1 VNPTLSW
8 NLPSDIGHLFDF
20 PFMVNAL
27 RAGTLVA
34 VMAAVIGWYMVLR
47 RQSFAGH
54 TLSVM
59 AFPGAAGAAL
69 AGLPLA
75 VGYYAAC
82 TAAALAM
89 SPAQRR
95 DGHAYSAES
104 AAIGTVQATGLAV
117 GFLFLSLY
125 HGILGSLETLLFGS
139 FLGISDGQVTTLLI
153 VTIAVLVVLAV
164 AGRPL
169 LFASIDPE
177 VARAQRVPVSL
188 LSTGFLLLLG
198 LAVAAT
204 SQITGALLVFALLVT
219 PAATARTLT
228 TRPGVGLLLSVT
240 LALATAWLGLG
251 IAYYSP
257 YPVGFW
263 ITTVAF
269 ALYLLAQLATAIVAR
284 RGRQARGP
292 VLRPASR

>member
-1 VNPTLSW
+1 MNPTLSW
-8 NLPSDIGHLFDF
+8 NIPSDLGHLFDY

-27 RAGTLVA
+27 LAGTLVA
-34 VMAAVIGWYMVLR
+34 VMAGVIGWYMVLR

-54 TLSVM
+54 TLSAM

-75 VGYYAAC
+75 LGYYVAC
-82 TAAALAM
+82 TVAALAM

-104 AAIGTVQATGLAV
+104 AAIGTVQATGLAI

-125 HGILGSLETLLFGS
+125 HGVLASLETLLFGS
-139 FLGISDGQVTTLLI
+139 FLGISNGQVVTLLI
-153 VTIAVLVVLAV
+153 VAAGVLIALVLV
-164 AGRPL
+164 GRPL
-169 LFASIDPE
+169 LFASLDPQ
-177 VARAQRVPVSL
+177 AAGAQRVPVRL

-228 TRPGVGLLLSVT
+228 TRPAVS
-240 LALATAWLGLG
+240 LALTIGLALLTAGLGLG

-269 ALYLLAQLATAIVAR
+269 AIYLLAQLANLMSP
-284 RGRQARGP
+284 ARGERRAPP
-292 VLRPASR
+292 VTLVVD

>member
-1 VNPTLSW
+1 VNPSLSW
-8 NLPSDIGHLFDF
+8 NLPADVGHLFDY

-34 VMAAVIGWYMVLR
+34 VMAGAIGWYMVLR

-69 AGLPLA
+69 AGLPLSL
-75 VGYYAAC
+75 GYYLGC
-82 TAAALAM
+82 VLAAAAM
-89 SPAQRR
+89 GPAQRR
-95 DGHAYSAES
+95 DGRAYTTES
-104 AAIGTVQATGLAV
+104 AAIGTVQATGLAI

-125 HGILGSLETLLFGS
+125 HGVLASLETLLFGS
-139 FLGISDGQVTTLLI
+139 FLGISDAQVRTLLI
-153 VTIAVLVVLAV
+153 ITIAVLAVLAV

-169 LFASIDPE
+169 LFASIDPQI
-177 VARAQRVPVSL
+177 ARAQRVPVGL
-188 LSTGFLLLLG
+188 LSIGFLLLLG
-198 LAVAAT
+198 VAVAAT

-228 TRPGVGLLLSVT
+228 SRPAVGLALSIL
-240 LALATAWLGLG
+240 LALLTAWLGLG

-263 ITTVAF
+263 ITSVAF
-269 ALYLLAQLATAIVAR
+269 AIYLAAQLAPVAR
-284 RGRQARGP
+284 AGR
-292 VLRPASR
+292 SRRRAAHGLAATT

>member
-1 VNPTLSW
+1 VSPTLTW
-8 NLPSDIGHLFDF
+8 NLAADVGHLFDY

-75 VGYYAAC
+75 LGYYVAC
-82 TAAALAM
+82 TLAAVAM

-95 DGHAYSAES
+95 DGHAYSTES
-104 AAIGTVQATGLAV
+104 AVIGTVQATGLAI

-125 HGILGSLETLLFGS
+125 HGVLASLETLLFGS
-139 FLGISDGQVTTLLI
+139 FLGISDGQVLTLLI
-153 VTIAVLVVLAV
+153 ITIVVLGVVAF

-169 LFASIDPE
+169 LFASIDPQI
-177 VARAQRVPVSL
+177 ARAQGVPVGL

-228 TRPGVGLLLSVT
+228 SRPAFGLVLSVV
-240 LALATAWLGLG
+240 LALLTAWLGLG

-269 ALYLLAQLATAIVAR
+269 ALYLLAQLATATATQLGR
-284 RGRQARGP
+284 RQP
-292 VLRPASR
+292 TSVLRATA

>member
-1 VNPTLSW
+1 VNPTPSW
-8 NLPSDIGHLFDF
+8 NLPADVGHLFDY

-75 VGYYAAC
+75 LGYYAAC
-82 TAAALAM
+82 TLAAVAM

-95 DGHAYSAES
+95 DGHAYTTES
-104 AAIGTVQATGLAV
+104 AVIGTVQATGLAI

-125 HGILGSLETLLFGS
+125 HGVLASLETLLFGS
-139 FLGISDGQVTTLLI
+139 FLGISNGQVTTLLI
-153 VTIAVLVVLAV
+153 ITIGVLAV
-164 AGRPL
+164 LALAGRPL
-169 LFASIDPE
+169 LFASIDPH
-177 VARAQRVPVSL
+177 VARAQRVPIGL

-228 TRPGVGLLLSVT
+228 ARPALS
-240 LALATAWLGLG
+240 LALTVALALLTAWLGLG

-269 ALYLLAQLATAIVAR
+269 GFYLLAQLVSLAAARTGRRRVA
-284 RGRQARGP
+284 P
-292 VLRPASR
+292 VLRAAN